1 MKELITI
8 QHALKAPKGQRN
20 DFGKFNYRSCEDI
33 LEALK
38 PLLHETGCYL
48 TLSDEIIAI
57 GNRFYVQATATLTN
71 SEGTQITTRA
81 LAREEDSKKGMDG
94 SQVTGAASSYAR
106 KYALNGLF
114 CIDDTKD
121 ADTNEHQK
129 QQQQPTVAPPF
140 MDDNLAL
147 AIDEIKRTATIEQLQ
162 QVWTSYK
169 CYQTDPTFVARKNE
183 RKLQLVG

>member
-8 QHALKAPKGQRN
+8 QHNLKAPKSQRN

-38 PLLHETGCYL
+38 PLLYETGCYL

-121 ADTNEHQK
+121 ADTNAYQK
-129 QQQQPTVAPPF
+129 QQETTVTPPF

-147 AIDEIKRTATIEQLQ
+147 AIDDIKRATTREQLQ
-162 QVWTSYK
+162 QVWSTYK
-169 CYQTDPTFVARKNE
+169 QYQTNPIFVARKDE
-183 RKLQLVG
+183 QKTKLGI